1 MGRLTSMEFTIRAG
15 TAEDIDAIVRIFRAC
30 WTQSYR
36 EVLNDE
42 VRNAMTQEKA
52 YELWLPSLDTHFDR
66 ETLVACID
74 DSPIGIARI
83 GSDPDFPTRGHL
95 FSLYVDPES
104 AGKGFGK
111 ALLAAALDK
120 LSVRKFNEISLW
132 VFKANPGA
140 IGLYKKL
147 GFEPTG
153 RERTNPRWRSLEIE
167 LLRGQ
172 VNSQL

>member
-1 MGRLTSMEFTIRAG
+1 MEFAIRSGKAK
-15 TAEDIDAIVRIFRAC
+15 DIDAIVRIFRAC

-36 EVLNDE
+36 EVLSED

-52 YELWLPSLDTHFDR
+52 YELWLPSLSANTDR

-74 DSPIGIARI
+74 EVPIGIARI
-83 GSDPDFPTRGHL
+83 GSDPDFPSRGHL
-95 FSLYVDPES
+95 FSLYIDPES

-111 ALLAAALDK
+111 ALLTAALDK
-120 LSVRKFNEISLW
+120 LSVREFNEISLW

-140 IGLYKKL
+140 IALYQKL

-153 RERTNPRWRSLEIE
+153 RERTDPRWCTLEIE

-172 VNSQL
+172 VTSRP

>member
-1 MGRLTSMEFTIRAG
+1 MELTIRSG
-15 TAEDIDAIVRIFRAC
+15 KAEDIDAIVRIFRSC
-30 WTQSYR
+30 WTKSYR
-36 EVLNDE
+36 DVLNDE

-52 YELWLPSLDTHFDR
+52 YELWLPSLSENADR

-83 GSDPDFPTRGHL
+83 GTDPDFPARGHL

-111 ALLAAALDK
+111 ALLAAALEK
-120 LSVRKFNEISLW
+120 LSVRKFSEISLW

-140 IGLYKKL
+140 IGLYEKL
-147 GFEPTG
+147 GFKPTG
-153 RERTNPRWRSLEIE
+153 RERTDPRWRSLEIE

-172 VNSQL
+172 VTSLL

>member
-1 MGRLTSMEFTIRAG
+1 MEFTIRPG
-15 TAEDIDAIVRIFRAC
+15 KAEDIDAIVRIFRAC

-36 EVLNDE
+36 DVLSEE
-42 VRNAMTQEKA
+42 VRNAMTDTKA
-52 YELWLPSLDTHFDR
+52 YELWLPSLSLDTDR

-74 DSPIGIARI
+74 DSPVGIARI
-83 GSDPDFPTRGHL
+83 GSDPDFPSRGHL

-111 ALLAAALDK
+111 ALLTAALEK
-120 LSVRKFNEISLW
+120 LSGRKFNEISLW

-153 RERTNPRWRSLEIE
+153 RERTDPRWCSLEIE
-167 LLRGQ
+167 LLRSH
-172 VNSQL
+172 VTSQL